1 MKNFDAYVQDANRLC
16 KEILR
21 RNDSSTAYK
30 ELNCLQESISQSRL
44 SVYQKDSL
52 IQQLH
57 STDEVLLMRKLWNE
71 ISKSHYILT
80 DF

>member
-21 RNDSSTAYK
+21 RNDSSCIYQ
-30 ELNCLQESISQSRL
+30 ELNCLQESISRSRL
-44 SVYQKDSL
+44 NAYQKDSL

-57 STDEVLLMRKLWNE
+57 STDEVLLLRKLWND
-71 ISKSHYILT
+71 ISKSHYTLT